1 MILGNDK
8 SFSTAREKSNLN
20 YSFVA
25 RCGIRTL
32 ACAAVTYNPL
42 YRERKLATAASRQ
55 LVAGFE
61 GLFQRRKKNT
71 RRDALGV
78 LFSGVR
84 YGIRTHGLQGHN
96 LTR

>member
-1 MILGNDK
+1 MFPQEELPCAEIIIFYLFSIILAKRFG
-8 SFSTAREKSNLN
+8 L
-20 YSFVA
+20 
-25 RCGIRTL
+25 RTL
-32 ACAAVTYNPL
+32 ACATVTYNPL
-42 YRERKLATAASRQ
+42 CRERKLATAASRQ

-61 GLFQRRKKNT
+61 GLFQRKKKNT
-71 RRDALGV
+71 QRDALGV